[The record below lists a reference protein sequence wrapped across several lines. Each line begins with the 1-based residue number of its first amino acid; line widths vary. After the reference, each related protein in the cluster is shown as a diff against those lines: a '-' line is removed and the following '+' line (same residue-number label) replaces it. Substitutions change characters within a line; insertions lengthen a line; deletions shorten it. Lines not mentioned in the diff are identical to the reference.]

1 MKDILLVEDNRHILD
16 GNRYFLEKAGYTCA
30 AAETI
35 AGAKKIIGEET
46 PRLMILDLML
56 PDGNG
61 LDLLSE
67 LRASSD
73 PALSGMPVLILT
85 GLGSNPDVVRGLS
98 AGGDDYLPKP
108 YDYEVLLAR
117 VKALMRRSGMNR
129 AERSGDIIERG
140 ALKLDILS
148 SQAFLRGEDLYLTP
162 KQFALLLLLVRGE
175 GKILSNEYLYET
187 VWKQPLTDDCGA
199 LWKQMSRLRA
209 KLDEVH
215 GVFITQFRGEG
226 YCLEISADN

>member
-1 MKDILLVEDNRHILD
+1 MAV
-16 GNRYFLEKAGYTCA
+16 
-30 AAETI
+30 
-35 AGAKKIIGEET
+35 
-46 PRLMILDLML
+46 
-56 PDGNG
+56 
-61 LDLLSE
+61 
-67 LRASSD
+67 LREARAQGITT
-73 PALSGMPVLILT
+73 PALFLT
-85 GLGSNPDVVRGLS
+85 AKAEIEDRVAWLHPG
-98 AGGDDYLPKP
+98 ADDYLPKP

-209 KLDEVH
+209 KLDEGH

-226 YCLEISADN
+226 YCLEIQ

>member
-1 MKDILLVEDNRHILD
+1 
-16 GNRYFLEKAGYTCA
+16 
-30 AAETI
+30 
-35 AGAKKIIGEET
+35 
-46 PRLMILDLML
+46 
-56 PDGNG
+56 
-61 LDLLSE
+61 
-67 LRASSD
+67 
-73 PALSGMPVLILT
+73 
-85 GLGSNPDVVRGLS
+85 
-98 AGGDDYLPKP
+98 
-108 YDYEVLLAR
+108 
-117 VKALMRRSGMNR
+117 MRRSGMNR

-209 KLDEVH
+209 KSSKNADSRSSL
-215 GVFITQFRGEG
+215 
-226 YCLEISADN
+226 SARTTRNPTLREKAPASCGNLIRVS